1 MSLIAEVIKNLPF
14 TERARDGHFLISQS
28 QGKFLPGDQKV
39 LFFLLLLD
47 QRSVQ
52 FLRPFHYKKSKLP
65 EDYNDDDER

>member
-39 LFFLLLLD
+39 LFFLLNRLVISD
-47 QRSVQ
+47 IR
-52 FLRPFHYKKSKLP
+52 FPHI
-65 EDYNDDDER
+65 